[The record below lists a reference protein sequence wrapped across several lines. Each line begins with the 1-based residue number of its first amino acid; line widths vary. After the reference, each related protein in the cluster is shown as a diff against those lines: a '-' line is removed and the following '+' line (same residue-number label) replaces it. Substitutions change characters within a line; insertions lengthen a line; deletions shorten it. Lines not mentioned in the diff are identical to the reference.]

1 MANSVID
8 SKTDKTS
15 FGNIVVKE
23 NISTELS
30 LVLTGNDQ
38 FGINYQISF
47 TGTKT
52 GSTSGGPI
60 AVSQNGTIVANA
72 NPKVTAT
79 ISGYSDTGTT
89 ISMQVVVQVAIPVL
103 GTKTIFDETLAGPY
117 SGVDNLAALVN
128 RIADVGKGQG

>member
-79 ISGYSDTGTT
+79 ISGYTDTGTT

-103 GTKTIFDETLAGPY
+103 GTKTI
-117 SGVDNLAALVN
+117 
-128 RIADVGKGQG
+128 